1 MNQRKANRNRV
12 ISARRFTDGRL
23 HDSKRLIGEAA
34 QPQGA
39 GEEDERA
46 DALINAEE
54 VDVEGTKLDCE
65 RHAALTMELCRGLV
79 AQKVMGNA
87 QPTLRP
93 DGAGRLLGSLR
104 DDAGLFRNRQGAA
117 DVAKPYEKEVQTE
130 EKAQLAPTVLESF
143 RQRKSTF
150 EFGTDL
156 IAETLGKH
164 RRQRQNLLKNHLL
177 SGASAGIVE
186 SGLCPFAPTPAFL
199 QQRQSDEQGRR
210 PGGKFDADRSIAM
223 VGQRPSERHPRV
235 ADMRRV
241 SRKIMF
247 AKQRL
252 DDLVVFEKLG
262 IKDRM
267 APGDAICLVSLGEF
281 GSGVGARGVEQPI
294 VGRFVDDGRGY
305 QGLCNQARD
314 RVDNACLV
322 YLCLRRNGAG
332 GLTREV
338 PKKERQPAQDHLLA
352 LRKQAVT
359 PIEHRVQRL
368 VPR

>member
-1 MNQRKANRNRV
+1 MNQRKTNPKRV
-12 ISARRFTDGRL
+12 IPTRRFTDGRL
-23 HDSKRLIGEAA
+23 HGSKRLIGEAA

-39 GEEDERA
+39 GKEDER
-46 DALINAEE
+46 
-54 VDVEGTKLDCE
+54 VDTMIETEDTFIEGTKLDREC
-65 RHAALTMELCRGLV
+65 HAALAMELCRGLV

-87 QPTLRP
+87 HPTLPP
-93 DGAGRLLGSLR
+93 DGAGRVLGSLR
-104 DDAGLFRNRQGAA
+104 DDAGLFRDRQGAA
-117 DVAKPYEKEVQTE
+117 DVAAPYEKEVQTG
-130 EKAQLAPTVLESF
+130 EKAQLTPTVLESF

-210 PGGKFDADRSIAM
+210 PGGKFDADSSIAM
-223 VGQRPSERHPRV
+223 VGQRPSERHPHV

-241 SRKIMF
+241 SRKIML

-262 IKDRM
+262 VKDRM
-267 APGDAICLVSLGEF
+267 APGDAICFATLCKF
-281 GSGVGARGVEQPI
+281 GNGVGARGVEQPI
-294 VGRFVDDGRGY
+294 VGGFVDDGRGY
-305 QGLCNQARD
+305 QGLCNQAHD
-314 RVDNACLV
+314 RVDDVRIV
-322 YLCLRRNGAG
+322 YLGLGRNGAG
-332 GLTREV
+332 GRKREV
-338 PKKERQPAQDHLLA
+338 PDAD
-352 LRKQAVT
+352 
-359 PIEHRVQRL
+359 
-368 VPR
+368 